1 MINGAPINSG
11 PINGLAGGSVTPP
24 DIVASG
30 IAYVWRLRVLVDG
43 EDVSAQL
50 VGSVDVDREEGSA
63 AVAGFSLYLP
73 PGPVV
78 PTDWVGLPVSI
89 DFIWTE
95 QGITYERRR
104 FTGFLG
110 QPKWD
115 PTSRILSC
123 ECSDNLQQRIE
134 AMSVEQIDALT
145 PGYWT
150 EDAFEPVTGRSHWD
164 YAQERMSTVPASLDC
179 DVYGVPRVSSWM
191 PGAPALVFGAGTTLY
206 ESIEVQ
212 LAEMTR
218 VTNRVELEAGYRYAR
233 LREFRQAF
241 GWGSPE
247 GAFCS
252 WRLNSHELPTVDMF
266 ISAASAGGLTPIKG
280 QFQVL
285 PPTAPDPC
293 GTGAA
298 WINNEPDLVLS
309 GSVTAARRWAQTVT
323 ETYRMTVRT
332 ATGVPPAA
340 VVYRSGQSFA
350 VESPDTDLWPDSLVP
365 LVWASNVGSVI
376 TRDPVQRIQP
386 GDRDSEPRRTGFLQ
400 AELQMARTQI
410 LGDHRQ
416 NSVSWAV
423 PSPMAIAADLFM
435 SLEVDDQGVH
445 ATGKC
450 RRIVDSF
457 DMGSGEAVTTLIIAV
472 MRGPA
477 ATSSALSIPARLG
490 APTAP
495 DPNPEPVPNAPT
507 PTQLGGKF
515 DSGEYD
521 DEREGFSGN
530 YVPSQDGALE
540 VFPRRLFFD
549 AVEIP
554 AADTDEAVFVGDF
567 EYVIGIP
574 NDILEM

>member
-1 MINGAPINSG
+1 MINSG
-11 PINGLAGGSVTPP
+11 PINSDPINGIAGGTVTPP
-24 DIVASG
+24 DYVVSG
-30 IAYVWRLRVLVDG
+30 TAYVWRLRLLVDG
-43 EDVSAQL
+43 VDRTAQL
-50 VGSVDVDREEGSA
+50 TGSVDVDREEGSA
-63 AVAGFSLYLP
+63 AVAGFSLHLGS
-73 PGPVV
+73 GPVV

-89 DFIWTE
+89 DYLWTE
-95 QGITYERRR
+95 AGIQYSARR

-115 PTSRILSC
+115 PTTRILGC

-191 PGAPALVFGAGTTLY
+191 PGAPSLVFGLGTTLY
-206 ESIEVQ
+206 ESVEVQ

-233 LREFRQAF
+233 LREFRQRF

-247 GAFCS
+247 GDFCQ
-252 WRLNSHELPTVDMF
+252 WRLQNHDLPTVDMF
-266 ISAASAGGLTPIKG
+266 ISAASAGGLTPIRG
-280 QFQVL
+280 QFTVL

-309 GSVTAARRWAQTVT
+309 GGVTAARRWAQTVT

-332 ATGVPPAA
+332 ATGIPPAA
-340 VVYRSGQSFA
+340 VVYRSGQSFS

-365 LVWASNVGSVI
+365 LVWASNVGNVI
-376 TRDPVQRIQP
+376 VRNPEQP
-386 GDRDSEPRRTGFLQ
+386 LIAGDRDSEPRRVSFLQ

-416 NSVSWAV
+416 NSASWAV
-423 PSPMAIAADLFM
+423 PTPMAIQADLFM
-435 SLEVDDQGVH
+435 ALELNDQGVH

-457 DMGSGEAVTTLIIAV
+457 DMGSGEASTTLVIAV

-477 ATSSALSIPARLG
+477 AVSSPLTVPARMG
-490 APTAP
+490 TPSAP
-495 DPNPEPVPNAPT
+495 DPDPEPGFNSQT
-507 PTQLGGKF
+507 PTQLGGKL
-515 DSGEYD
+515 DSGVYD
-521 DEREGFSGN
+521 DTREGFAGN
-530 YVPSQDGALE
+530 YSPSQDGALE

-554 AADTDEAVFVGDF
+554 AADTDEAVFLGDF

-574 NDILEM
+574 NDVLEM

>member
-1 MINGAPINSG
+1 MINSGPINSG
-11 PINGLAGGSVTPP
+11 PINGIAGGTVTPP
-24 DIVASG
+24 DYVVSG
-30 IAYVWRLRVLVDG
+30 TAYVWRLRLLVDG
-43 EDVSAQL
+43 VDRTAQL
-50 VGSVDVDREEGSA
+50 TGSVDVDREEGSA
-63 AVAGFSLYLP
+63 AVAGFSLHLGS
-73 PGPVV
+73 GPVV

-89 DFIWTE
+89 DYLWTE
-95 QGITYERRR
+95 AGIQYSARR
-104 FTGFLG
+104 FTGYLG

-134 AMSVEQIDALT
+134 AMTVAEIDALT

-233 LREFRQAF
+233 LREFRQEF
-241 GWGSPE
+241 SWGTPE
-247 GAFCS
+247 GDFCT
-252 WRLNSHELPTVDMF
+252 WRLANHELPTVDMF
-266 ISAASAGGLTPIKG
+266 ISAASAGGLTPVSAL
-280 QFQVL
+280 FTVL
-285 PPTAPDPC
+285 PPTAADPC
-293 GTGAA
+293 GTGAP

-309 GSVTAARRWAQTVT
+309 GGVTAARRWAQTVT

-332 ATGVPPAA
+332 STGVPPAA

-365 LVWASNVGSVI
+365 LVWAINVGSVI
-376 TRDPVQRIQP
+376 TREPVQRLLP

-400 AELQMARTQI
+400 AELHMARTQI

-416 NSVSWAV
+416 NSVSWSV
-423 PSPMAIAADLFM
+423 PAPMAIAADLFM
-435 SLEVDDQGVH
+435 CLEVQDQGVH

-477 ATSSALSIPARLG
+477 AASTPLTVPARLG
-490 APTAP
+490 AATAP
-495 DPNPEPVPNAPT
+495 DPSPGPGLGAAA
-507 PTQLGGKF
+507 PTQLGGRYT
-515 DSGEYD
+515 SGAYD
-521 DEREGFSGN
+521 DTLSGFSGN
-530 YVPSQDGALE
+530 YVPTQDLSLE
-540 VFPRRLFFD
+540 VFPRRLEFV
-549 AVEIP
+549 AAEIP
-554 AADTDEAVFVGDF
+554 AEDTDEAAFAGDF

-574 NDILEM
+574 NDTLEM